1 MKIDSYIRQIV
12 HEGWSDKET
21 LVVQVARRLGDQL
34 WDHDDMYGTR
44 RDREDHEAK
53 VARLGLALGISTTP
67 DEFLTAIEKIETL
80 EDQRV
85 SR

>member
-12 HEGWSDKET
+12 HEGWSDKEK
-21 LVVQVARRLGDQL
+21 L